1 MPKQKFMYI
10 VNHYIPFPRS
20 EYGGVWNVVATDDEE
35 CFDLIVDEDDG
46 LNDDY
51 YNRLRENIMKASV
64 FELADDG
71 VQSGIVEQFTT

>member
-71 VQSGIVEQFTT
+71 IKSGIVEQFTT

>member
-20 EYGGVWNVVATDDEE
+20 EYGGVWNVVASNDEE

>member
-20 EYGGVWNVVATDDEE
+20 EYGGVWNVVASDDEE

>member
-20 EYGGVWNVVATDDEE
+20 EYGGVWNVVASDDEE

-71 VQSGIVEQFTT
+71 IQSGIVEQFTT

>member
-35 CFDLIVDEDDG
+35 CFDLIVDEDNG

>member
-1 MPKQKFMYI
+1 MSKQKFMYI

-71 VQSGIVEQFTT
+71 IQSGIVEQFTT

>member
-20 EYGGVWNVVATDDEE
+20 EYGGVWNVVASDDEE

-64 FELADDG
+64 YELADDG
-71 VQSGIVEQFTT
+71 IQSGIVEQFTT

>member
-20 EYGGVWNVVATDDEE
+20 EYGGVWNVVASDDEE

-71 VQSGIVEQFTT
+71 IKSGIVEQFTT

>member
-20 EYGGVWNVVATDDEE
+20 EYGGVWNVVATNDEE

-64 FELADDG
+64 FELADDN